1 MDEIGRRVLS
11 ITEQDKIRPKKSL
24 DGVKVRVKTRLKHT
38 HTQTYI
44 IIYIYTY
51 RSHFTALPDK
61 PCQEV

>member
-44 IIYIYTY
+44 IIYIYI
-51 RSHFTALPDK
+51 
-61 PCQEV
+61 